1 VVTPGFT
8 KDAILRPEAQDP
20 LAPGG
25 VFERVGLL
33 LEELDGSL
41 GRA

>member
-1 VVTPGFT
+1 VAPGFT
-8 KDAILRPEAQDP
+8 REAILRPEAEDP

-25 VFERVGLL
+25 IFERVGSL